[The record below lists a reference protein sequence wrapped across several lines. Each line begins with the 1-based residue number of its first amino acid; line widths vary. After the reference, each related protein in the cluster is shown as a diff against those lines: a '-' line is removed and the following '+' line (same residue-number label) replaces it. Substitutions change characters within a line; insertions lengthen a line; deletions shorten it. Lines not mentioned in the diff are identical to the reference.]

1 MEMENGQWKTKK
13 KVNWGASGLFV
24 PPFEMNHIFPRCY
37 RTRRVSF
44 QKTGH
49 NFHKTMTLGKVGIAR
64 FGANTITAQMPNIN
78 FVI

>member
-1 MEMENGQWKTKK
+1 MECKNKK
-13 KVNWGASGLFV
+13 KFNWGASGLFV

-37 RTRRVSF
+37 RIRRVSF

-49 NFHKTMTLGKVGIAR
+49 NFHKTMHDPWKSWHSPLR
-64 FGANTITAQMPNIN
+64 FTDTITAQIPNIN